1 MGGLANL
8 FLWLGWLRSNET
20 FTLTWE
26 DVTSIHP
33 SRAAEFELPTGLGF
47 LELRLDPETK
57 SNCTRRVD
65 MIIAH
70 QSLSGFQPARWLRR
84 ARSLSLGATRT
95 NFIFKDSNRSP
106 WTSRFFRQQFLYPV
120 LRRLK
125 NEGDPALSKIDIV
138 KAYWFPPLL

>member
-1 MGGLANL
+1 MGGGSKNVKAVDWYLNHLYKAILDPIVCQETVLGGLANL

-33 SRAAEFELPTGLGF
+33 SRAAEFELPAGLGF

-57 SNCTRRVD
+57 SNRTRRVD

-70 QSLSGFQPARWLRR
+70 QSLSGFQPACWL
-84 ARSLSLGATRT
+84 
-95 NFIFKDSNRSP
+95 
-106 WTSRFFRQQFLYPV
+106 
-120 LRRLK
+120 
-125 NEGDPALSKIDIV
+125 
-138 KAYWFPPLL
+138 